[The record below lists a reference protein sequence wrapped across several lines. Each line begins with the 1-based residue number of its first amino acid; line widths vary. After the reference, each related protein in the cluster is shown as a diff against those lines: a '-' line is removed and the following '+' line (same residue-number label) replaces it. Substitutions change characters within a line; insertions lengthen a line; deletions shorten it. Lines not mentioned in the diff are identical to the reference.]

1 MKRKILIL
9 PLCSFVLYSPIAAMA
24 GDAPETGVMLTPEQ
38 IGWVDN
44 PRVPGL
50 GLAKILGDAKQPGPF
65 FHRVKF
71 PTGRV
76 VQAHSHPD
84 DRTYTV
90 LTGTWYIGWGE
101 TYDAEKLAALPAG
114 GFYTERSGS
123 PALYL
128 HAGRRGRRAGNR
140 DRTHGR
146 PLRQSRACTQEVTV
160 DARAQEKPPE
170 FPGIRGMP
178 PSKYEATTM
187 IKHTLVLSDPRVRVS
202 TPMLAA

>member
-114 GFYTERSGS
+114 SFYTE
-123 PALYL
+123 PAGVP
-128 HAGRRGRRAGNR
+128 H
-140 DRTHGR
+140 
-146 PLRQSRACTQEVTV
+146 
-160 DARAQEKPPE
+160 
-170 FPGIRGMP
+170 FI
-178 PSKYEATTM
+178 
-187 IKHTLVLSDPRVRVS
+187 S
-202 TPMLAA
+202 TPDGEAVVQVTGTGPTAVHYVNPEHAPKK